1 MRKIFL
7 NLKTTSSQNIT
18 SAYAPKTITKDLC
31 WCKEGKKQR
40 PWGLKPQWG
49 YEEDSVAVVLALR
62 PKSNCTDRG
71 TLSSHHW
78 VIPGIL
84 WRVTVVRKPQL
95 LWGVKCKGVL
105 SVMGLTEVLYEMP
118 LGLWNTIKWGLM
130 KTTTF
135 SRYVLDTWL
144 PDLPSNKVIFCHE
157 HVRVHLYHWFH
168 PRHIA
173 TNLNKKCPDPSDL
186 SVHCKLWTYHIIV
199 LQLLTI
205 YKWKERTNVPQKT
218 NENSDTLRF
227 CLNIPFD
234 SLTNGGETQM
244 FQKYSAEHF
253 QMFENSGI
261 ALLLHTREKIA
272 EPRLQVPWALQ

>member
-118 LGLWNTIKWGLM
+118 LGLWNTIKLGFDENHDFQQVCSWHV
-130 KTTTF
+130 T
-135 SRYVLDTWL
+135 TWL
-144 PDLPSNKVIFCHE
+144 TFEQSYL
-157 HVRVHLYHWFH
+157 
-168 PRHIA
+168 
-173 TNLNKKCPDPSDL
+173 L
-186 SVHCKLWTYHIIV
+186 SWT
-199 LQLLTI
+199 
-205 YKWKERTNVPQKT
+205 RTGSSISLISSTPYCYQPQQ
-218 NENSDTLRF
+218 EVSRPFRFVCTL
-227 CLNIPFD
+227 
-234 SLTNGGETQM
+234 
-244 FQKYSAEHF
+244 
-253 QMFENSGI
+253 
-261 ALLLHTREKIA
+261 
-272 EPRLQVPWALQ
+272 